1 MNQTSNNRGR
11 LALIGLFAL
20 FFAPVL
26 IAYVLRLSPDLLGDL
41 ETTNRGQLIK
51 PPIEINKTGLG
62 AASVS
67 NLKSDSMD
75 GTWTLLVFND
85 GLCNQTCKDHY
96 LALHNVHVATNKDMD
111 RLQRIVL
118 TTPGTLLPDAIA
130 QDKSLVHRTVSAQWA
145 QEVTGLT
152 NPFSDA
158 GVHIVDPRGFVFM
171 RYARTQHPSDVLKDL
186 KRLLKI
192 SKVG

>member
-1 MNQTSNNRGR
+1 MNQTSNKRGR

-26 IAYVLRLSPDLLGDL
+26 IAYILRLSPDLLGEL

-51 PPIEINKTGLG
+51 PPIEIDESGLEVV
-62 AASVS
+62 SVS
-67 NLKSDSMD
+67 NLKSEPLD
-75 GTWTLLVFND
+75 GTWLLLVFND
-85 GLCNQTCKDHY
+85 GLCNQTCEDHY
-96 LALHNVHVATNKDMD
+96 QALHNVHIATNKDMD
-111 RLQRIVL
+111 RLRRIVI
-118 TTPGTLLPDAIA
+118 TAAGTVLPEAISK
-130 QDKSLVHRTVSAQWA
+130 DKSLEHRTVSADWA
-145 QEVTGLT
+145 QKVTGT
-152 NPFSDA
+152 DKPFSNA

-171 RYARTQHPSDVLKDL
+171 RYTRTQHPSDVLKDL

>member
-67 NLKSDSMD
+67 NESDSMD
-75 GTWTLLVFND
+75 GTGLFSYSMTDYATKLVRTTISHCITSTLPPTRTGNTAYCPD
-85 GLCNQTCKDHY
+85 NTRHS
-96 LALHNVHVATNKDMD
+96 LARRD
-111 RLQRIVL
+111 RKRQIV
-118 TTPGTLLPDAIA
+118 GT
-130 QDKSLVHRTVSAQWA
+130 QNR
-145 QEVTGLT
+145 
-152 NPFSDA
+152 
-158 GVHIVDPRGFVFM
+158 
-171 RYARTQHPSDVLKDL
+171 
-186 KRLLKI
+186 
-192 SKVG
+192 

>member
-1 MNQTSNNRGR
+1 MNQPSNKRGR

-26 IAYVLRLSPDLLGDL
+26 IAYILRLSPDLLGEL

-51 PPIEINKTGLG
+51 PPIEVDESSLEMV
-62 AASVS
+62 SVS
-67 NLKSDSMD
+67 NLKSESLD

-85 GLCNQTCKDHY
+85 GLCNQTCRDHY
-96 LALHNVHVATNKDMD
+96 LALHNVHIATNKDMD
-111 RLQRIVL
+111 RLRRIVV
-118 TTPGTLLPDAIA
+118 TAPNTRLPEAIA
-130 QDKSLVHRTVSAQWA
+130 EDKSLEHRTVSVQWA
-145 QEVTGLT
+145 QKVTGT
-152 NPFSDA
+152 ANPFRDA
-158 GVHIVDPRGFVFM
+158 GVHIIDPRGFVFM
-171 RYARTQHPSDVLKDL
+171 RYTRTQHPSDVLKDL